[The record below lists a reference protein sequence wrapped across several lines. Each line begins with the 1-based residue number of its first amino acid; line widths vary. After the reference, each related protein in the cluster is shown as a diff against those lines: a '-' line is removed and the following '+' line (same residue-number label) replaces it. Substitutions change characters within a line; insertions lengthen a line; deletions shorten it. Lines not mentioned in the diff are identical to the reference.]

1 MTDHDRLRH
10 LVSLYFTGVADS
22 VREGLIGELSRLIE
36 DEKDDARREVLD
48 DLADIVIALQEAA
61 AS

>member
-1 MTDHDRLRH
+1 MTDPERLRR

-22 VREGLIGELSRLIE
+22 VRDGLIGELSRLIE